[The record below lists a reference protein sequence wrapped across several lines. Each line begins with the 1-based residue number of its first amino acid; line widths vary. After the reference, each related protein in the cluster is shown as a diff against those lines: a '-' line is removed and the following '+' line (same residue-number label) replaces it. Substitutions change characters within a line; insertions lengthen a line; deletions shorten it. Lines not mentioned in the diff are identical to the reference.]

1 MDKLKIENNYI
12 LSFIDSPSLDAFT
25 GGLILNNLSFI

>member
-12 LSFIDSPSLDAFT
+12 LCFIDSPSLDAFT
-25 GGLILNNLSFI
+25 GFDFE